1 MTSNEYAKARK
12 EVCLRLGRCV
22 VCGRNPHT
30 ENSQLCTECA
40 ARASAWHAARKA
52 RRAEAGLCLRCG
64 KPVDSEYKHCTAC
77 LERERQLKAASKT
90 RNEVEHAEGH

>member
-1 MTSNEYAKARK
+1 MTGNEYAKARK
-12 EVCLRLGRCV
+12 EICLRLGRCV

-30 ENSQLCTECA
+30 ANSQLCTECA
-40 ARASAWHAARKA
+40 ARAAARQAARKA

-77 LERERQLKAASKT
+77 LEREHQLKAARKA
-90 RNEVEHAEGH
+90 RKEGEHAAER